1 MACGFDALADL
12 EELQIEKSPYTP
24 NTRLQ
29 IASEPRTEHFLVF
42 TGLFIR
48 PWALIYAII
57 YFPNLKYSLH
67 FLSELQLH
75 LLPKGFGINML
86 DINLRLLKDI
96 LYVII
101 HPTS

>member
-12 EELQIEKSPYTP
+12 EELQMEKSPYTP

-29 IASEPRTEHFLVF
+29 ITSEPRTEHFLIF

-48 PWALIYAII
+48 PWAYRYTVI
-57 YFPNLKYSLH
+57 YFPNLKYPLH

-75 LLPKGFGINML
+75 LLSRGFGINML
-86 DINLRLLKDI
+86 DINLRPLKDI
-96 LYVII
+96 LYVIT